1 MWFAALLLSIPVVAH
16 AASLGQLVV
25 LSSLEEPLQAEIE
38 VFPYGDGAD
47 PAALLQPRLA
57 PPERY
62 VQANFPWNPAL
73 AASRLLLRQQPNGRH
88 VIEFTSS
95 RQLREPLV
103 YLLIDLE
110 GPTTRYTRS
119 YAVTIGPAGDGG
131 AVVMPQRVPDTG
143 TRMITASRPET
154 VSPLTVSPR
163 PREPR
168 PPVTAAAGIPADLS
182 RQLQRLESES
192 AASAKTLAGLI
203 ERVAA
208 MEQTVARMQRE
219 LAMPGPA
226 AVPQQPAAVQPPVV
240 KPPAPAAAPLMREQS
255 AANAELP
262 PRRARSW
269 TDSILNEG
277 LLVLAGGLLVLLVGL
292 GYWMMWGR
300 PPLKESL
307 PKSGE

>member
-1 MWFAALLLSIPVVAH
+1 MPPVWK
-16 AASLGQLVV
+16 SWWCCRPWKK
-25 LSSLEEPLQAEIE
+25 PLQAEIE
-38 VFPYGDGAD
+38 VFPYGHGAD
-47 PAALLQPRLA
+47 PAALLQLRLA

-62 VQANFPWNPAL
+62 AQANFPWNPAL
-73 AASRLLLRQQPNGRH
+73 AASRLLLRQQPNGCH

-95 RQLREPLV
+95 RPLREPLV

-119 YAVTIGPAGDGG
+119 YAVTIGPTGDGG
-131 AVVMPQRVPDTG
+131 AVAMPQRVPDTG
-143 TRMITASRPET
+143 ARTITASRHET
-154 VSPLTVSPR
+154 VSPL

-168 PPVTAAAGIPADLS
+168 SPVTEAAGIPADLS

-203 ERVAA
+203 ERVVA
-208 MEQTVARMQRE
+208 MAQTVARMQRE
-219 LAMPGPA
+219 LAMPGRA
-226 AVPQQPAAVQPPVV
+226 AVTQQPAAVSTPVV
-240 KPPAPAAAPLMREQS
+240 TPPAPAAAPLLREQP
-255 AANAELP
+255 AASAELP

-277 LLVLAGGLLVLLVGL
+277 LLVLAGGLLVLLIGL

>member
-25 LSSLEEPLQAEIE
+25 LSSLEEPLQVEIE

-62 VQANFPWNPAL
+62 AQANFPWNPAL
-73 AASRLLLRQQPNGRH
+73 AASRLKLRQQPNGRH
-88 VIEFTSS
+88 VIEFISS
-95 RQLREPLV
+95 RPLREPLV

-110 GPTTRYTRS
+110 GQTTRFTRS
-119 YAVTIGPAGDGG
+119 YAVTIGPTGDGG
-131 AVVMPQRVPDTG
+131 AVAMPQRVPDTG
-143 TRMITASRPET
+143 TRVITASRHET
-154 VSPLTVSPR
+154 VSPP

-168 PPVTAAAGIPADLS
+168 PPVTEAAGIPVDLS

-240 KPPAPAAAPLMREQS
+240 KPPAPAAAPLMREQP
-255 AANAELP
+255 AASAELP